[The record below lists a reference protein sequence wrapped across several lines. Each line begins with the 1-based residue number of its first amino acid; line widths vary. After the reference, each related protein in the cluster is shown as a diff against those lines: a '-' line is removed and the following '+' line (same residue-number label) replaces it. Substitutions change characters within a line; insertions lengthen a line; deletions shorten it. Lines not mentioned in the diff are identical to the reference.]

1 MTEQDLRLVV
11 TLAVSLPR
19 DGASGDLQNLL
30 IFQIHPTKLH
40 NRNGSSL
47 ERLKFVPCNLEISS
61 GVLTFGFCNK
71 YYQDLDLNSR
81 TPLPTY
87 NHGRHAA
94 TASGAF

>member
-47 ERLKFVPCNLEISS
+47 DRLEFVPCNLEISS
-61 GVLTFGFCNK
+61 GVLTFIL
-71 YYQDLDLNSR
+71 QQILPRSR
-81 TPLPTY
+81 PKLSNPT
-87 NHGRHAA
+87 
-94 TASGAF
+94 T